1 MSKQKTGAAI
11 NQLSKALQKCAG
23 LGLTLQPVQCPQLV
37 KGDWIVHAGT
47 LQRVI
52 AKEAS
57 DPATVALDP
66 LGEIVKLNAS
76 QFILVIRS

>member
-23 LGLTLQPVQCPQLV
+23 LGLTLQPFPCAQLV
-37 KGDWIVHAGT
+37 KGDWIVYAGT
-47 LQRVI
+47 LQRI
-52 AKEAS
+52 SAKDTT

-66 LGEIVKLNAS
+66 LGEIRKLDAS
-76 QFILVIRS
+76 QHFLTLRA